1 MDSFS
6 SAVVPVLFGIVK
18 GSVLGGPLFNMYV
31 TPLASATST
40 DGVVVRQYSDES
52 QACIEFTPNPD
63 FSSQLQ
69 CCLILAAW
77 AVLTSACL
85 TLNRVFLNV
94 EKCDILFTSTA
105 RQAPLVSTTPL
116 QIGSSVIHPSSEA
129 KNLGVTLDSH
139 LTMSTHVRQTCGPL
153 PPQTNQQDPSLHG
166 LPVGQVRD
174 ERSSFITP

>member
-1 MDSFS
+1 
-6 SAVVPVLFGIVK
+6 
-18 GSVLGGPLFNMYV
+18 MYV

-63 FSSQLQ
+63 FFSQLQ
-69 CCLILAAW
+69 CCLILA
-77 AVLTSACL
+77 VLTSAWL

-116 QIGSSVIHPSSEA
+116 QIDSSVIHPSSEA

-139 LTMSTHVRQTCGPL
+139 LTMSTHVRQTCDSL
-153 PPQTNQQDPSLHG
+153 PPQPNQQDPSLHG
-166 LPVGQVRD
+166 LPVGQVRG
-174 ERSSFITP
+174 ECSSFITP